1 MGHQRHTTDVLQ
13 PRSKQSNTGHRH
25 RKKPLSNMNL
35 AKIFHLVSF
44 GFKLGAASP
53 LYHYF
58 CSHDWFN
65 IPLYVCS
72 ICLIS
77 VKVWCLLPQVIVSK
91 RALKCPSIF
100 LLPSFC
106 SSMLFLQFSLF
117 VFVLMRSLHSRLTG
131 VHVVSPLWIRGM
143 FCIFHHQAQIRWS
156 VHVSPQHALMHSVE
170 KQLIK
175 CS

>member
-1 MGHQRHTTDVLQ
+1 MYYSPGQNRVILDTD
-13 PRSKQSNTGHRH
+13 TGKSHYQTWTLL
-25 RKKPLSNMNL
+25 KSF
-35 AKIFHLVSF
+35 IWFHLVLSWELHLLF
-44 GFKLGAASP
+44 IIISVHTIDSI
-53 LYHYF
+53 YHF
-58 CSHDWFN
+58 
-65 IPLYVCS
+65 VCS